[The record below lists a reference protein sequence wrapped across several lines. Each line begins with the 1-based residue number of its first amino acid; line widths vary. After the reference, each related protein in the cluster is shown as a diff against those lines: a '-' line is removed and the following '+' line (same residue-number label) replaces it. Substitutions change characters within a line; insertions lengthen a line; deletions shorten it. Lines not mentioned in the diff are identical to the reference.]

1 MSPMTQPIRVLVA
14 DDHPKQ
20 RDKLVAQLST
30 QPDFSVVAEAATGLE
45 AVELAALYQPDV
57 VILNLDLP
65 GVDGVEAVR
74 RIVAAYAEARVVVMA
89 AYDNDERIADA
100 MRAGAR
106 GHLLR
111 KVTREVLV
119 EAVRAAYRSGPPQP
133 PVIAPSRLLRHLKP
147 EPAPPTPVPG
157 PAAPLTE
164 RERQVLGLLV
174 QGRDNEA
181 IAIALGVTE
190 RTVKTHV
197 ASICARLGAA
207 SRDEAIAI
215 ARERIRTGAAL

>member
-1 MSPMTQPIRVLVA
+1 MSPMTQPIRILVA
-14 DDHPKQ
+14 EDQTKP

-57 VILNLDLP
+57 VLLNLDLP

-74 RIVAAYAEARVVVMA
+74 RIVAAYSEARVVVMA
-89 AYDNDERIADA
+89 AHDTDERIGDA

-106 GHLLR
+106 GRLLR
-111 KVTREVLV
+111 KAPREALI

-147 EPAPPTPVPG
+147 EPVP
-157 PAAPLTE
+157 PAAAPGSPLTE
-164 RERQVLGLLV
+164 REREVLRLLT
-174 QGRDNEA
+174 QGRDDREVA
-181 IAIALGVTE
+181 VLLGVTE
-190 RTVKTHV
+190 RAIESHV
-197 ASICARLGAA
+197 AAICEKLGAE
-207 SRDEAIAI
+207 SRAQAIEI
-215 ARERIRTGAAL
+215 ARERYRTGAAL

>member
-1 MSPMTQPIRVLVA
+1 MTQPIRILVA
-14 DDHPKQ
+14 EDQVKP

-57 VILNLDLP
+57 VLLNLDLP

-89 AYDNDERIADA
+89 AYDTDERIAEA
-100 MRAGAR
+100 MHAGAR
-106 GHLLR
+106 GRLLR
-111 KVTREVLV
+111 KAPREALI

-147 EPAPPTPVPG
+147 EPETPA
-157 PAAPLTE
+157 PAAAPGTPLTE
-164 RERQVLGLLV
+164 REREVLRLLV
-174 QGRDNEA
+174 QGRDDKEVA
-181 IAIALGVTE
+181 VLLGVAE
-190 RTVKTHV
+190 RTIKSHV
-197 ASICARLGAA
+197 AAICGKLGAE
-207 SRDEAIAI
+207 SRARAIAI
-215 ARERIRTGAAL
+215 ARERARTGTTL